1 MTIEDRTHFGAIFT
15 AKRAS
20 GSGRLDAAL
29 DRVSLEPTRF
39 LALLIVLGAVALT
52 WAVLV
57 GAFLLRPS
65 APAPEAVNALP
76 PLAVSLPPLAE
87 VESNSYGQAAVEPGE
102 SGKLENVP
110 INPNVPHQA
119 GAEPARPAASTRLR
133 VQEKTPPASAI
144 EAPRRYR
151 DESDRVVSPPR
162 FHEPAPRDAPVHG
175 GQAIIMT
182 GHRYSAT
189 VTLSFV
195 EAFADN
201 GRIASILTGAGFAH
215 VIVTGSGTT
224 RLATGTWTGA
234 TMTHAVDP
242 HLSSVRDV
250 SG

>member
-1 MTIEDRTHFGAIFT
+1 MTIEDRPHSDAIFT

-20 GSGRLDAAL
+20 GTGRLDAAL
-29 DRVSLEPTRF
+29 DRLSLEPARF
-39 LALLIVLGAVALT
+39 LTLLIVLGVVALT
-52 WAVLV
+52 WAVFV
-57 GAFLLRPS
+57 GVLLLRPP
-65 APAPEAVNALP
+65 APTPEAVSALP
-76 PLAVSLPPLAE
+76 PLPVSLPPLAE
-87 VESNSYGQAAVEPGE
+87 VESNSYGQAPIEPE
-102 SGKLENVP
+102 SGNPHNVQ
-110 INPNVPHQA
+110 INPGVPHEA
-119 GAEPARPAASTRLR
+119 GAEPARPAASAR
-133 VQEKTPPASAI
+133 VRAQEKAPLAPAL

-151 DESDRVVSPPR
+151 DESDRAAAHPH

-175 GQAIIMT
+175 GQATITT

-242 HLSSVRDV
+242 HLSNVRDL